1 MAQVVPPSTCYILYD
16 VTLNSIIAVFTSQ
29 ELIDNAIRQLVR
41 DDLEIIRNHIEERM
55 VIDELYQDKFMD
67 MGILQQI
74 NYILEKPRE
83 RLLHI
88 PIDYHRKIVQ
98 ERYRKYTKELN
109 MFDLKYKNNS
119 AIIVL
124 PDTKQLS

>member
-29 ELIDNAIRQLVR
+29 ELIDSAIRQLVR
-41 DDLEIIRNHIEERM
+41 DDLEIIQNHIEERM
-55 VIDELYQDKFMD
+55 VVDEIYQDKFMD
-67 MGILQQI
+67 IGTLQQI
-74 NYILEKPRE
+74 RYILDKPKE
-83 RLLHI
+83 RLLQI

-119 AIIVL
+119 SIIVL
-124 PDTKQLS
+124 PDAK

>member
-29 ELIDNAIRQLVR
+29 ESIDNAIRQLVR
-41 DDLEIIRNHIEERM
+41 DDLEIIQNHIEERM
-55 VIDELYQDKFMD
+55 VVDEIYQDKFMD
-67 MGILQQI
+67 LGILQQI
-74 NYILEKPRE
+74 RYILDKPKE
-83 RLLHI
+83 RLLNI
-88 PIDYHRKIVQ
+88 PINYHRKIVQ

-109 MFDLKYKNNS
+109 MFDLKYKNNT

-124 PDTKQLS
+124 PDAK